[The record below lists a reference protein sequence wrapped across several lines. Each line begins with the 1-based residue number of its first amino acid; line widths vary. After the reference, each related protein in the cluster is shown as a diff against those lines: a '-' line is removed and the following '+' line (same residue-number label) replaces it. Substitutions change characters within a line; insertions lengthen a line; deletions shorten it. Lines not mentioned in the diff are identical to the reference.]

1 MGKTSKEPFVAA
13 LKDEQTGLREQFDN
27 RQQKKELLPI
37 EEARANHDQPDWTG
51 YTPPVPAHYGVQD
64 PVTFSVAD
72 LRPYIDWTPFFIAW
86 EMKGKYP
93 DIFEDPKVDEVAK
106 NLHKEANEMLDWLEQ
121 GQRLHAKG
129 RTGVFAAN
137 AEGDDILLYTDASRQ
152 NELARFHTL
161 RQQAKK
167 REGERN
173 KAMSDWVAPVG
184 SGLDDALGLFIVSA
198 GYGIDELVAEFE
210 AQHDDYQAILLKA
223 VADRLAEAAA
233 EKMHEIVR
241 TQTWGYAPNESLRND
256 QLILEEYAGIRPAP
270 GYPAQPDHTEKIKLF
285 ELLEGESVMGVH
297 LTQQLAMHPASSVCG
312 LYFSHPEARYFNV
325 GPLLKDQVEEYAT
338 RKGMS
343 VKEMETW
350 LASHLGYRAS

>member
-1 MGKTSKEPFVAA
+1 
-13 LKDEQTGLREQFDN
+13 
-27 RQQKKELLPI
+27 
-37 EEARANHDQPDWTG
+37 
-51 YTPPVPAHYGVQD
+51 
-64 PVTFSVAD
+64 
-72 LRPYIDWTPFFIAW
+72 
-86 EMKGKYP
+86 
-93 DIFEDPKVDEVAK
+93 
-106 NLHKEANEMLDWLEQ
+106 MLDWLEQ

-137 AEGDDILLYTDASRQ
+137 AEGDDILLYSDASRQ
-152 NELARFHTL
+152 HELARFHTL

-241 TQTWGYAPNESLRND
+241 TQTWGYAPDESLRND

-325 GPLLKDQVEEYAT
+325 GPLLRDQVEDYAA